1 MIVVDVE
8 TPSKRNNMSDV
19 QVSVFEPFKQQK
31 LLQMMS
37 IDEGT
42 LRS

>member
-8 TPSKRNNMSDV
+8 TLSKRNNMSDV
-19 QVSVFEPFKQQK
+19 QVSVFEPFKQQR
-31 LLQMMS
+31 LLRVMS

>member
-8 TPSKRNNMSDV
+8 TLSKRNNMSDV
-19 QVSVFEPFKQQK
+19 QVSVFEPFKQQR
-31 LLQMMS
+31 LLWVMS